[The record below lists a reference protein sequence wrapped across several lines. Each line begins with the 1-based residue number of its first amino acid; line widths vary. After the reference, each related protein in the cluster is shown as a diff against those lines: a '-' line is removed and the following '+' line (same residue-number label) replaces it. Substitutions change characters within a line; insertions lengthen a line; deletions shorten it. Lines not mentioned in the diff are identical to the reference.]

1 MQPIPLLIAIT
12 LLTAFASSL
21 VALGLSRYPTMVRI
35 LSSFLLVISGITAVI
50 SGGWT
55 LIDAKT
61 TVFTLPFGL
70 PWLQWHFRLDA
81 LSGFFFIIVGLS
93 TTAANLFAPSYLR
106 ELSQEKSILATLG
119 WFQGL
124 FIAGM
129 LLVLL
134 ADDALS
140 FMVAWELMSF
150 SSYFLVAYQHT
161 HSANRRAAFLYLL
174 MAHIGGLSILMA
186 FGIAASFGNG
196 LTFDAMRQADIPL
209 TWATLAFGF
218 GLFGFGMKAGLV
230 PTHVWLPEAH
240 PVAPSHISAL
250 MSGVMLKIAIYGLV
264 RLIFDLLTTLH
275 WSWGLILLI
284 MGSTSALLGILYALM
299 QNDLKRLLAYSSIEN
314 VGIICAALGLSILFM
329 ATGQTAVGVLGMI
342 AALYHALNHSVF
354 KSLLFLGAGAI
365 AHVTH
370 EKSLERM
377 GGLIHHLPYTSVFFL
392 IGSISIAALPP
403 LNGFVSEWL
412 TFQTALQVPHLESG
426 LLRTV
431 VPFSAALLALTTAL
445 SSMCFVKVYGVAFL
459 GQARTRHARH
469 VNEVTWDMRIG
480 LGLLAII
487 CLLLGIFPTFV
498 VNTLEHIPLA
508 LTGTGLPN
516 ELGQNWLWL
525 TPISSEVASY
535 SAPLVL
541 LFIVGVWGGV
551 YVMSSDAKKIRRR
564 SHSWDCGFGEGN
576 ARMQYT
582 ATAFVMPI
590 RRIFHPVWEIEE
602 HVKEKADATLNSTCI
617 HYQLHVEDHSWA
629 LIYQPIGHWVT
640 KIARQVGRIQT
651 GNIRLYL
658 AYSFFTLLFLLWI
671 IT

>member
-1 MQPIPLLIAIT
+1 MQPIPLLITIT
-12 LLTAFASSL
+12 LTAAFASSI
-21 VALGLSRYPTMVRI
+21 VAVGFNRYPAVIRI
-35 LSSFLLVISGITAVI
+35 LSSFLLVISGIAAVT
-50 SGGWT
+50 GGIWT
-55 LIDAKT
+55 LIEGTT
-61 TVFTLPFGL
+61 TVFMLPFGL

-81 LSGFFFIIVGLS
+81 LSGFFFIIVGLG
-93 TTAANLFAPSYLR
+93 TTAANLYAPSYLR
-106 ELSQEKSILATLG
+106 ELSQDRSTLATLG

-140 FMVAWELMSF
+140 FMIAWELMSF
-150 SSYFLVAYQHT
+150 ASYFLVAYQHT

-174 MAHIGGLSILMA
+174 MAHIGALAILMA
-186 FGIAASFGNG
+186 FGLIASFSGD
-196 LTFDAMRQADIPL
+196 LTFDAMRQAEIPL

-218 GLFGFGMKAGLV
+218 GLFGFGMKAGLIPV
-230 PTHVWLPEAH
+230 HVWLPEAH

-264 RLIFDLLTTLH
+264 RLIFDLLPTLH
-275 WSWGLILLI
+275 WSWGLTLLVI
-284 MGSTSALLGILYALM
+284 GSASALLGILYALM

-329 ATGQTAVGVLGMI
+329 STGHTAAGVLGMI
-342 AALYHALNHSVF
+342 AALYHALNHSAF

-365 AHVTH
+365 THATH
-370 EKSLERM
+370 EKNLERM
-377 GGLIHHLPYTSVFFL
+377 GGLIRHLPYTSVFFL
-392 IGSISIAALPP
+392 IGSMSIAALPP

-412 TFQTALQVPHLESG
+412 TFQTALQVPYLESG

-431 VPFSAALLALTTAL
+431 IPFSAALLALTTAL

-459 GQARTRHARH
+459 GQPRTRHVRH
-469 VNEVTWDMRIG
+469 VNEVKWDMRLG
-480 LGLLAII
+480 LGLLAIT
-487 CLLLGIFPTFV
+487 CLLLGIFPTFIV
-498 VNTLEHIPLA
+498 GTLEQIPLA
-508 LTGTGLPN
+508 LTGVGLPN
-516 ELGQNWLWL
+516 EFIQGWLWL

-551 YVMSSDAKKIRRR
+551 YLILSDAKRLRRR
-564 SHSWDCGFGEGN
+564 SHPWDCGFGEGN

-590 RRIFHPVWEIEE
+590 RRIFSPVWEIEE
-602 HVKEKADATLNSTCI
+602 HVKEKTDATLNSTYI
-617 HYQLHVEDHSWA
+617 HYQLHVDDHSWS
-629 LIYQPIGHWVT
+629 LIYQPIGQWVT
-640 KIARQVGRIQT
+640 KIAKHVGRIQT